1 MTRFSKVFQLLTVA
15 LVIAVVNVY
24 VMGAPMRTG
33 TDLKRDAATKT
44 VKTDVAPV
52 NTAHVAVG
60 AEKLTLAPGSKVNFN
75 RLFSRSEIQSRAMT
89 SHTFLNAK
97 LAGRDLFKAPAR
109 TGAAPDDTKDTSDD
123 SGRKS
128 TWIAVGIIAAV
139 VTIAVIGLRH
149 DRGPGRGN
157 AN

>member
-1 MTRFSKVFQLLTVA
+1 MTRFSKVFQLLTIS

-24 VMGAPMRTG
+24 VMGAPMKTG
-33 TDLKRDAATKT
+33 TDLKRDAAA

-52 NTAHVAVG
+52 STAHVAVA

-75 RLFSRSEIQSRAMT
+75 RLFSRSEIKSRAMT

-97 LAGRDLFKAPAR
+97 LAGRDIFKAPAR
-109 TGAAPDDTKDTSDD
+109 TGAAPDDTNTGGDD
-123 SGRKS
+123 EGKKS

-139 VTIAVIGLRH
+139 VTVAVIGLRH